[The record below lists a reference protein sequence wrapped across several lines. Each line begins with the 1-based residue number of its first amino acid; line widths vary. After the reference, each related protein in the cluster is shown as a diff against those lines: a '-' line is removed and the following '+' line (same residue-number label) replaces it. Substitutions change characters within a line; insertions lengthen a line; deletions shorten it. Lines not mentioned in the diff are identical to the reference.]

1 MKVSV
6 VIPCFNERE
15 TVAEIVAAVRTAPL
29 PDIEI
34 IVVDDGSTDGSRT
47 VLKRTVEPIADR
59 VIYHGINRGKGAA
72 LRSGFAAATG
82 DIILVQDADL
92 EYNPEEYPRLL
103 EPILNGKADVVF
115 GSRFIGDRPHR
126 VVYFWHMIG
135 NKLLTLFSNMC
146 TNLNLTDM
154 ETCYKAF
161 RASVIRN
168 IELREDRFGFEP
180 EITAKVAN
188 AHCRIYEVGISY
200 DGRTYEEGK
209 KITWRDGIR
218 AIYAIIKYNFF
229 ARGGYDLSL
238 AENPAAESVK
248 AVGLQARLKHS

>member
-1 MKVSV
+1 MKISV
-6 VIPCFNERE
+6 VIPCYNECE
-15 TVAEIVAAVRTAPL
+15 TVAEIVSAVRTVPL
-29 PDIEI
+29 SDIEI

-47 VLKRTVEPIADR
+47 ILKRNVEAIADR
-59 VIYHGINRGKGAA
+59 VIYHGVNRGKGAA

-103 EPILNGKADVVF
+103 EPILSGKADVVF
-115 GSRFIGDRPHR
+115 GSRFMGAGPHR

-135 NKLLTLFSNMC
+135 NKLLTLLSNMC
-146 TNLNLTDM
+146 TNINLTDM

-161 RASVIRN
+161 SASVIRN
-168 IELREDRFGFEP
+168 IDLRENRFGFEP
-180 EITAKVAN
+180 EITAKVAR

-218 AIYAIIKYNFF
+218 AFYAIIKYNFF
-229 ARGGYDLSL
+229 VRSGSANFSY
-238 AENPAAESVK
+238 ENSPSESTDTVR
-248 AVGLQARLKHS
+248 LRPRLKHS

>member
-1 MKVSV
+1 MKISV
-6 VIPCFNERE
+6 VIPCYNERD
-15 TVAEIVAAVRTAPL
+15 TVAEIVSAVRTAPL
-29 PDIEI
+29 RDIEI

-47 VLKRTVEPIADR
+47 ILKRNIEAIADR
-59 VIYHGINRGKGAA
+59 VIYHGVNRGKGAA

-103 EPILNGKADVVF
+103 EPILSGKADVVF
-115 GSRFIGDRPHR
+115 GSRFMGAGPHR

-135 NKLLTLFSNMC
+135 NKLLTLLSNMC
-146 TNLNLTDM
+146 TNINLTDM

-161 RASVIRN
+161 RTSVIRT

-180 EITAKVAN
+180 EITAKVAR
-188 AHCRIYEVGISY
+188 ARCRIYEVGISY

-218 AIYAIIKYNFF
+218 AFYAIIKYNFF
-229 ARGGYDLSL
+229 VRGDNAVFSN
-238 AENPAAESVK
+238 ENSPSESTESVEL
-248 AVGLQARLKHS
+248 GTRLKHS